1 MIEKWKHFVDFLQPW
16 TIGNYPIESLQVTL
30 RCVLE
35 TMLSKNLCI
44 EVNANNESNLLI
56 SEIIE
61 EDGEVVDKNP
71 IMPIRLNDL
80 DAILCGDMERLN
92 CKIGMTIGKSIKLYY
107 LPKELGTTVCISNI
121 KLDTSSTDGNKLF
134 SILTADAFN
143 YEALDSFFCKRY
155 KEIDSN
161 KLISLILHPYIY
173 NPDIKFK
180 FLLRSILREKGI
192 EEEFINDY
200 LQKIKISVTYKG
212 EHQTETKES
221 IEDISTISH
230 DTTKFSIDGTNFLS
244 KRNFVLFVVKK
255 YVEDHPYIT
264 YDELNNVFRSDIIS
278 KIRGIVRPLETV
290 KQWIGTKP
298 DLKKRYCLKEEEII
312 TLSNGQKVVVNN
324 QWGTG
329 TFPKFLHLIEN
340 FYQIQSDREYSEYPL
355 SSNVSMVSDNKDA
368 PQKYSKGIN
377 ISTNSLQDFK
387 KGYKK

>member
-1 MIEKWKHFVDFLQPW
+1 M
-16 TIGNYPIESLQVTL
+16 
-30 RCVLE
+30 
-35 TMLSKNLCI
+35 
-44 EVNANNESNLLI
+44 
-56 SEIIE
+56 
-61 EDGEVVDKNP
+61 
-71 IMPIRLNDL
+71 
-80 DAILCGDMERLN
+80 
-92 CKIGMTIGKSIKLYY
+92 
-107 LPKELGTTVCISNI
+107 
-121 KLDTSSTDGNKLF
+121 
-134 SILTADAFN
+134 
-143 YEALDSFFCKRY
+143 
-155 KEIDSN
+155 
-161 KLISLILHPYIY
+161 
-173 NPDIKFK
+173 
-180 FLLRSILREKGI
+180 
-192 EEEFINDY
+192 
-200 LQKIKISVTYKG
+200 
-212 EHQTETKES
+212 
-221 IEDISTISH
+221 
-230 DTTKFSIDGTNFLS
+230 
-244 KRNFVLFVVKK
+244 VKK

-290 KQWIGTKP
+290 KQWIETKP